1 MTVAPAHFVKKR
13 QARSY
18 GMEVIRAFRNLDRH
32 GQQRAPEVIEEEV
45 RQLEPH
51 LVRFR
56 EDLVR
61 LEVVAS
67 QTSGKTRI
75 QVSLRLQ
82 LPSGVIAAQEEGFVI
97 EPVLRKAFADL
108 RQRVDRHVAR
118 LKHES
123 EYKRPARRRRI
134 GAPLPSARDAA
145 EADRRQLFFDL
156 IEDHLDT
163 VYDTVR
169 RELTYLECSGSV
181 PAGYLSVGDIV
192 DATILNGLNR
202 FKRRPTEFSVRDWL
216 TQLAFETVEA
226 EAQAARRAVPEDA
239 ASIYEA
245 PEAPGG
251 EPTEADEEMFEFY
264 QPDDVL
270 LLEELVADEGGDDP
284 EAAVAKRQ
292 EALAFHRAIAGLP
305 ALWRR
310 VLFLVD
316 LNETPLETA
325 SSVLGIP
332 EDDVT
337 RIAQAARDYLR
348 DKLRD
353 SGQSSDTVHALF
365 DSAHQRGSRI
375 PQPLRDRARLE
386 HAFLG
391 DNRGVAP

>member
-1 MTVAPAHFVKKR
+1 MTKMKIQNAL
-13 QARSY
+13 
-18 GMEVIRAFRNLDRH
+18 RNLDKH

-51 LVRFR
+51 LARFR
-56 EDLVR
+56 ENLVR

-67 QTSGKTRI
+67 QTRGKTRI
-75 QVSLRLQ
+75 KVSLRLQ
-82 LPSGVIAAQEEGFVI
+82 LPSGVIAAQEEGFEI

-108 RQRVDRHVAR
+108 RHQVDRHVAH
-118 LKHES
+118 LKHEP

-134 GAPLPSARDAA
+134 GAPLPPVQNAA

-181 PAGYLSVGDIV
+181 PQGYLAVRDIV
-192 DATILNGLNR
+192 DATILKGLDR
-202 FKRRPTEFSVRDWL
+202 FERRPTEFSVRDWL
-216 TQLAFETVEA
+216 TQLAFETIEA

-239 ASIYEA
+239 APIDVA
-245 PEAPGG
+245 PEAPAG
-251 EPTEADEEMFEFY
+251 EPTESDEEMFEFY

-270 LLEELVADEGGDDP
+270 MLEELVADDGGDDP
-284 EAAVAKRQ
+284 ETAVAKRQ
-292 EALAFHRAIAGLP
+292 DALFLHRAIAGLP

-316 LNETPLETA
+316 LNDTPLEKA

-337 RIAQAARDYLR
+337 RIAQSARDYLR

-353 SGQSSDTVHALF
+353 SGQSSDTAHVLVK
-365 DSAHQRGSRI
+365 SAHQRRLRI
-375 PQPLRDRARLE
+375 PQLLRDRARLE
-386 HAFLG
+386 RAFLG
-391 DNRGVAP
+391 DNRGEAP

>member
-1 MTVAPAHFVKKR
+1 MK
-13 QARSY
+13 
-18 GMEVIRAFRNLDRH
+18 VIRAFRNLDRH

-67 QTSGKTRI
+67 QTKGKTRI

-82 LPSGVIAAQEEGFVI
+82 LPSGVIAAREGGVEI

-108 RQRVDRHVAR
+108 RHRLDRHVAH

-181 PAGYLSVGDIV
+181 PADYLSVRDIV
-192 DATILNGLNR
+192 DATILKGLNR
-202 FKRRPTEFSVRDWL
+202 FERRPTEFSVRDWL
-216 TQLAFETVEA
+216 TQLAFETIEA

-239 ASIYEA
+239 ASIYVA
-245 PEAPGG
+245 PEAPAG
-251 EPTEADEEMFEFY
+251 EPTESDEEMFEFY

-270 LLEELVADEGGDDP
+270 LLEELVADDGGDDP
-284 EAAVAKRQ
+284 ETAVAKRQ
-292 EALAFHRAIAGLP
+292 DAMAFHRAIAGLP

-316 LNETPLETA
+316 LNDTPLETA

-337 RIAQAARDYLR
+337 RIVQSARDYLR

-353 SGQSSDTVHALF
+353 SGQSSDTAHALF
-365 DSAHQRGSRI
+365 ESAHQRRLRI

-386 HAFLG
+386 RAFLG
-391 DNRGVAP
+391 DNRGEAP

>member
-1 MTVAPAHFVKKR
+1 MTVAPAHLVKKR

-51 LVRFR
+51 LVRFG

-82 LPSGVIAAQEEGFVI
+82 LPSGVIAAQEEGFEI

-169 RELTYLECSGSV
+169 RELTYLEFSGSV

-202 FKRRPTEFSVRDWL
+202 FERRPTEFSVRDWL
-216 TQLAFETVEA
+216 TQLAFETIEA

-251 EPTEADEEMFEFY
+251 ELTESDEEMFEFY
-264 QPDDVL
+264 QPDDLL
-270 LLEELVADEGGDDP
+270 LLEELVADDGVDDP
-284 EAAVAKRQ
+284 QAAVAKRQ
-292 EALAFHRAIAGLP
+292 EALFLHRAIAGLP

-316 LNETPLETA
+316 LNDTPLEKA

-337 RIAQAARDYLR
+337 RIVQSARNYLR

-353 SGQSSDTVHALF
+353 SGQSSDTAHALF
-365 DSAHQRGSRI
+365 ESAHQRKVRI

-386 HAFLG
+386 RAFLG
-391 DNRGVAP
+391 DSRGEAP

>member
-1 MTVAPAHFVKKR
+1 
-13 QARSY
+13 
-18 GMEVIRAFRNLDRH
+18 MEVIRAFRNLDRH
-32 GQQRAPEVIEEEV
+32 GQQRAPEVIEEV

-82 LPSGVIAAQEEGFVI
+82 LPSGVIAAQEEGFEI

-108 RQRVDRHVAR
+108 RHQVDRHVAR
-118 LKHES
+118 LKHEP

-134 GAPLPSARDAA
+134 GAPLPPARHAA
-145 EADRRQLFFDL
+145 EADRRAFFFDL

-163 VYDTVR
+163 VYNTVR

-202 FKRRPTEFSVRDWL
+202 FERRPTEFSVRDWL

-226 EAQAARRAVPEDA
+226 EAQAARRAVPEGA
-239 ASIYEA
+239 ASIEA
-245 PEAPGG
+245 EPEAPA
-251 EPTEADEEMFEFY
+251 EDPTVADQDMFEFY

-270 LLEELVADEGGDDP
+270 RLEELIADDGGTDP
-284 EAAVAKRQ
+284 ETEMSCHDIAVT
-292 EALAFHRAIAGLP
+292 LHRAIADLP
-305 ALWRR
+305 SVERR
-310 VLFLVD
+310 VLYRLRLD
-316 LNETPLETA
+316 HATLAETA
-325 SSVLGIP
+325 DLLGLS
-332 EDDVT
+332 EAEVEE
-337 RIAQAARDYLR
+337 IAEKAGETLR
-348 DKLRD
+348 SKLVEAGLISEAPGRAPIEREI
-353 SGQSSDTVHALF
+353 ALT
-365 DSAHQRGSRI
+365 QRL
-375 PQPLRDRARLE
+375 PQPVEDRHR
-386 HAFLG
+386 
-391 DNRGVAP
+391 VAAALSGAETNAEN

>member
-1 MTVAPAHFVKKR
+1 MK
-13 QARSY
+13 
-18 GMEVIRAFRNLDRH
+18 VIRTFRNLDRH

-51 LVRFR
+51 LVRFS

-67 QTSGKTRI
+67 QTRGKTRI

-82 LPSGVIAAQEEGFVI
+82 LPSGVIAAQEEGFEI

-181 PAGYLSVGDIV
+181 PAGYLSVRDIV
-192 DATILNGLNR
+192 DATILNGLNC
-202 FKRRPTEFSVRDWL
+202 FEGRPTEFSVRDWL
-216 TQLAFETVEA
+216 TELAFETIET

-239 ASIYEA
+239 ASIDAA
-245 PEAPGG
+245 PEAPAR
-251 EPTEADEEMFEFY
+251 EPTESDEEMFEFY

-270 LLEELVADEGGDDP
+270 LLEELVADDGGDDP
-284 EAAVAKRQ
+284 ERAVAKRQ
-292 EALAFHRAIAGLP
+292 DALLLHRAIAGLP

-316 LNETPLETA
+316 LNDTPLETA

-337 RIAQAARDYLR
+337 RIVQSARDYLR

-353 SGQSSDTVHALF
+353 SGQSSDTAHALF
-365 DSAHQRGSRI
+365 KSAHQRRLRI

-386 HAFLG
+386 RAFLG
-391 DNRGVAP
+391 DNRGEAP

>member
-1 MTVAPAHFVKKR
+1 MN
-13 QARSY
+13 
-18 GMEVIRAFRNLDRH
+18 VIRSFRNLDRH

-51 LVRFR
+51 LARFR

-67 QTSGKTRI
+67 QTRGKTRI

-82 LPSGVIAAQEEGFVI
+82 LPSGVIAAREEGFEI

-108 RQRVDRHVAR
+108 RHQVDRHVAR

-202 FKRRPTEFSVRDWL
+202 FERRPTEFSVRDWL

-251 EPTEADEEMFEFY
+251 EPTESDEEMFEFY

-292 EALAFHRAIAGLP
+292 EALALHRAIAGLP

-337 RIAQAARDYLR
+337 RIVQSARDYLR

-353 SGQSSDTVHALF
+353 SGQSSDTAHALF
-365 DSAHQRGSRI
+365 ESAHQRRLRI

-386 HAFLG
+386 RAFLG
-391 DNRGVAP
+391 DNRGEAP

>member
-1 MTVAPAHFVKKR
+1 
-13 QARSY
+13 
-18 GMEVIRAFRNLDRH
+18 MEVIRAFRNLDRH

-82 LPSGVIAAQEEGFVI
+82 LPSGVIAAQEEGFEI

-108 RQRVDRHVAR
+108 RHQVDRHVAR
-118 LKHES
+118 LKHEP

-134 GAPLPSARDAA
+134 GAPLPPARHAA
-145 EADRRQLFFDL
+145 EADRRAFFFDL

-163 VYDTVR
+163 VYNTVR

-202 FKRRPTEFSVRDWL
+202 FERRPTEFSVRDWL

-226 EAQAARRAVPEDA
+226 EAQAARRAVPEGA
-239 ASIYEA
+239 ASIEA
-245 PEAPGG
+245 EPEAPA
-251 EPTEADEEMFEFY
+251 EDPTVADQDMFEFY

-270 LLEELVADEGGDDP
+270 RLEELIADDGGTDP
-284 EAAVAKRQ
+284 ETEMSRHDIAVT
-292 EALAFHRAIAGLP
+292 LHRAIADLP
-305 ALWRR
+305 SVERR
-310 VLFLVD
+310 VLYRLHLD
-316 LNETPLETA
+316 HATLAETA
-325 SSVLGIP
+325 DLLGLS
-332 EDDVT
+332 EAEVEE
-337 RIAQAARDYLR
+337 IAEKAGETLR
-348 DKLRD
+348 SKLVEAGLISEAPGRAPIEREI
-353 SGQSSDTVHALF
+353 ALT
-365 DSAHQRGSRI
+365 QRL
-375 PQPLRDRARLE
+375 PQPVEDRR
-386 HAFLG
+386 
-391 DNRGVAP
+391 RVAAALSGAKTNAEN

>member
-1 MTVAPAHFVKKR
+1 
-13 QARSY
+13 
-18 GMEVIRAFRNLDRH
+18 MEVIRAFRNLDRH

-51 LVRFR
+51 LVRFG

-82 LPSGVIAAQEEGFVI
+82 LPSGVIAAQEEGFEI

-169 RELTYLECSGSV
+169 RELTYLEFSGSV

-202 FKRRPTEFSVRDWL
+202 FERRPTEFSVRDWL
-216 TQLAFETVEA
+216 TQLAFETIEA

-251 EPTEADEEMFEFY
+251 ELTESDEEMFEFY
-264 QPDDVL
+264 QPDDLL
-270 LLEELVADEGGDDP
+270 LLEELVADDGVDDP
-284 EAAVAKRQ
+284 QAAVAKRQ
-292 EALAFHRAIAGLP
+292 EALFLHRAIAGLP

-316 LNETPLETA
+316 LNDTPLEKA

-337 RIAQAARDYLR
+337 RIVQSARNYLR

-353 SGQSSDTVHALF
+353 SGQSSDTAHALF
-365 DSAHQRGSRI
+365 ESAHQRKVRI

-386 HAFLG
+386 RAFLG
-391 DNRGVAP
+391 DSRGEAP

>member
-1 MTVAPAHFVKKR
+1 MK
-13 QARSY
+13 
-18 GMEVIRAFRNLDRH
+18 VIRTFRNLDRH

-108 RQRVDRHVAR
+108 RQRVDRQVAR

-245 PEAPGG
+245 PEAPGV
-251 EPTEADEEMFEFY
+251 EPTGSDEEMFEFY

-270 LLEELVADEGGDDP
+270 MLEDIIADDGGTDP
-284 EAAVAKRQ
+284 ETEVDRHDIAM
-292 EALAFHRAIAGLP
+292 ALHRAIADLAP
-305 ALWRR
+305 VERR
-310 VLFLVD
+310 VLYRMYLED
-316 LNETPLETA
+316 ATIAETA
-325 SSVLGIP
+325 HLLGLTEAEVLK
-332 EDDVT
+332 
-337 RIAQAARDYLR
+337 IAENAAETLR
-348 DKLRD
+348 GTLVEAGLIGEA
-353 SGQSSDTVHALF
+353 SGRAPVEREIARTQCL
-365 DSAHQRGSRI
+365 
-375 PQPLRDRARLE
+375 PQPVEDRR
-386 HAFLG
+386 
-391 DNRGVAP
+391 RVAAALAGAETIGTTELKPEQEMDQ

>member
-1 MTVAPAHFVKKR
+1 MK
-13 QARSY
+13 
-18 GMEVIRAFRNLDRH
+18 VIRAFRNLDRH

-45 RQLEPH
+45 QQLEPH
-51 LVRFR
+51 LVRFS

-67 QTSGKTRI
+67 QTRGKTRI

-82 LPSGVIAAQEEGFVI
+82 LPSGVIAAQEEGFEI

-202 FKRRPTEFSVRDWL
+202 FERRPTEFSVRDWL

-239 ASIYEA
+239 ASIYVA
-245 PEAPGG
+245 PEAPAG
-251 EPTEADEEMFEFY
+251 EPTESDEEMFEFY

-270 LLEELVADEGGDDP
+270 LLEELVADDGGDDP
-284 EAAVAKRQ
+284 ETAVAKRQ
-292 EALAFHRAIAGLP
+292 DALAFHRAIAGLP

-316 LNETPLETA
+316 LNDTPLETA

-337 RIAQAARDYLR
+337 RIVQSARDYLR

-353 SGQSSDTVHALF
+353 SGQSSDTAHALF
-365 DSAHQRGSRI
+365 ESSHQRRLRI

-386 HAFLG
+386 RAFLG
-391 DNRGVAP
+391 DNRGEAP

>member
-1 MTVAPAHFVKKR
+1 MK
-13 QARSY
+13 
-18 GMEVIRAFRNLDRH
+18 VIRTFRNLDRH

-51 LVRFR
+51 LVRFS

-67 QTSGKTRI
+67 QTRGKTRI

-82 LPSGVIAAQEEGFVI
+82 LPSGVIAAQEEGFEI

-145 EADRRQLFFDL
+145 EAERRQLFFDL
-156 IEDHLDT
+156 IKDHLDT

-181 PAGYLSVGDIV
+181 PQGYLAVRDIV
-192 DATILNGLNR
+192 DAAILNGLDR
-202 FKRRPTEFSVRDWL
+202 FERRPTEFSVRDWL
-216 TQLAFETVEA
+216 TQLAFETIEA

-239 ASIYEA
+239 APIDVA
-245 PEAPGG
+245 PEVLAG
-251 EPTEADEEMFEFY
+251 EPTESDEEMFEFY

-270 LLEELVADEGGDDP
+270 MLEELVADDGVDDP
-284 EAAVAKRQ
+284 ETAVAKRQ
-292 EALAFHRAIAGLP
+292 DALFLHRAIAGLP

-316 LNETPLETA
+316 LNDTPLEKA

-337 RIAQAARDYLR
+337 RIVQSARNYLR

-353 SGQSSDTVHALF
+353 SGQSSDTAHALF
-365 DSAHQRGSRI
+365 ESAHQRKVRI

-386 HAFLG
+386 RAFLG
-391 DNRGVAP
+391 DSRGEAP

>member
-1 MTVAPAHFVKKR
+1 MK
-13 QARSY
+13 
-18 GMEVIRAFRNLDRH
+18 VIRTFRNLDRH

-51 LVRFR
+51 LVRFS

-67 QTSGKTRI
+67 QTRGKTRI

-82 LPSGVIAAQEEGFVI
+82 LPSGVIAAQEEGFEI

-134 GAPLPSARDAA
+134 GAPLPSARDAS

-181 PAGYLSVGDIV
+181 PAGYLSVRDIV

-202 FKRRPTEFSVRDWL
+202 FERRPTEFSVRDWL
-216 TQLAFETVEA
+216 TQLAFETIEA

-239 ASIYEA
+239 ASIDAA
-245 PEAPGG
+245 PEAPAG
-251 EPTEADEEMFEFY
+251 EPTESDEEMFEFY

-270 LLEELVADEGGDDP
+270 LLEELVADDGGDDP
-284 EAAVAKRQ
+284 ETGVAKRQ
-292 EALAFHRAIAGLP
+292 DGLALHRAIAGLP

-316 LNETPLETA
+316 LNDTPLETA

>member
-1 MTVAPAHFVKKR
+1 MK
-13 QARSY
+13 
-18 GMEVIRAFRNLDRH
+18 VIRAFRNLDRH

-61 LEVVAS
+61 LEVVAT

-75 QVSLRLQ
+75 EVSLRLQ

-202 FKRRPTEFSVRDWL
+202 FERRPTEFSVRDWL

-245 PEAPGG
+245 PQAPGG
-251 EPTEADEEMFEFY
+251 ELTESDEEMFEFY

-292 EALAFHRAIAGLP
+292 EALALHRAIAGLP

-337 RIAQAARDYLR
+337 RIVQSARDYLR

-353 SGQSSDTVHALF
+353 SGQSSDTAHALF
-365 DSAHQRGSRI
+365 ESAHQRRLRI

-386 HAFLG
+386 RAFLG
-391 DNRGVAP
+391 DNRGEAP

>member
-1 MTVAPAHFVKKR
+1 
-13 QARSY
+13 
-18 GMEVIRAFRNLDRH
+18 MEVIRAFRNLDRH
-32 GQQRAPEVIEEEV
+32 GQQCAPEVIEEEV

-61 LEVVAS
+61 LEVVAT

-75 QVSLRLQ
+75 EVSLRLQ
-82 LPSGVIAAQEEGFVI
+82 LPSGVIAAQEEGFKI

-118 LKHES
+118 LKHEP

-202 FKRRPTEFSVRDWL
+202 FERRPTEFSVRDWL

-239 ASIYEA
+239 ASIYVA
-245 PEAPGG
+245 PEAPAG
-251 EPTEADEEMFEFY
+251 EPTESDEEMFEFY

-270 LLEELVADEGGDDP
+270 LLEELVADDGGTDPETEMSRDAAPGNRRSSVGRTPRSLSAPPRRRHACGDGGPPRPFRSRGRRNRREGGRDT
-284 EAAVAKRQ
+284 AQKACRS
-292 EALAFHRAIAGLP
+292 G
-305 ALWRR
+305 
-310 VLFLVD
+310 VD
-316 LNETPLETA
+316 
-325 SSVLGIP
+325 
-332 EDDVT
+332 
-337 RIAQAARDYLR
+337 
-348 DKLRD
+348 
-353 SGQSSDTVHALF
+353 
-365 DSAHQRGSRI
+365 QRGIGARAHRTGNCPDAAPAPASRV
-375 PQPLRDRARLE
+375 PAPRGCRARRR
-386 HAFLG
+386 G
-391 DNRGVAP
+391 DKRRKLS

>member
-1 MTVAPAHFVKKR
+1 MK
-13 QARSY
+13 
-18 GMEVIRAFRNLDRH
+18 VIRAFRNLDRH

-51 LVRFR
+51 LVRFS

-67 QTSGKTRI
+67 QTKGKTRI

-82 LPSGVIAAQEEGFVI
+82 LPSGVIAAQEEGFEI

-134 GAPLPSARDAA
+134 GAPLPSARNAA
-145 EADRRQLFFDL
+145 EADRRELFFDL

-202 FKRRPTEFSVRDWL
+202 FERRPTEFSVRDWL
-216 TQLAFETVEA
+216 TRLAFETIEA

-239 ASIYEA
+239 ASIYVA
-245 PEAPGG
+245 PEAPAG
-251 EPTEADEEMFEFY
+251 EPTESDEEMFEFY

-270 LLEELVADEGGDDP
+270 LLEELVADDGGDDP
-284 EAAVAKRQ
+284 ETAVAKRQ
-292 EALAFHRAIAGLP
+292 DAMAFHQAIAGLP

-316 LNETPLETA
+316 LNDTPLETA
-325 SSVLGIP
+325 SCVLGIP

-337 RIAQAARDYLR
+337 RIVQSARDYLR

-353 SGQSSDTVHALF
+353 SGQSSDTAHALF
-365 DSAHQRGSRI
+365 ESAHQRRLRI

-391 DNRGVAP
+391 DDRGEAP